1 LAQAASRRRQ
11 RRRGLRA
18 PTETDPYRLAFEHGA
33 VGIAIHDPD
42 GGIVTLNPAMRALLG
57 AEPADLAALVA
68 VVHAEERTGLE
79 HRLDALAAGETAAV
93 VAEHRVLHADGT
105 QRCVRLH
112 VTTAHDR
119 AGAVVALVT
128 HAVDITEQRE
138 HARELLH
145 QTLHDALTGLPNRNL
160 LTDRLEHALN
170 RSVRAADVGVA
181 LLYLDLDRFKH
192 VNDTHGHAGGDV
204 VLVEV
209 ARRLQATVR
218 PSDTVARFGGDEF
231 VVCCEDIRQE
241 AETVNMAERILVAMR
256 EPFRAGGLELRLS
269 TSIGIALA
277 TGPDG
282 SASELLRAADTA
294 LYSAKAAGR
303 DRYEIAD

>member
-1 LAQAASRRRQ
+1 
-11 RRRGLRA
+11 
-18 PTETDPYRLAFEHGA
+18 
-33 VGIAIHDPD
+33 
-42 GGIVTLNPAMRALLG
+42 LLG
-57 AEPADLAALVA
+57 GEVLDFAGLVA
-68 VVHAEERTGLE
+68 VVDPEERAGLAP
-79 HRLDALAAGETAAV
+79 RLDALAAGETAAV
-93 VAEHRVLHADGT
+93 VAEHRVTHADGS

-160 LTDRLEHALN
+160 LTDRLGHALS

-181 LLYLDLDRFKH
+181 LLYLDLDHFKR
-192 VNDTHGHAGGDV
+192 VNDTHGHARGDA
-204 VLVEV
+204 VLIEV

-231 VVCCEDIRQE
+231 VVCCEDIHRE
-241 AETVNMAERILVAMR
+241 TETVNMAERILLAMR
-256 EPFRAGGLELRLS
+256 DPFRAGGPELRLS

-277 TGPDG
+277 TRSDE
-282 SASELLRAADTA
+282 SADELLRAADTA
-294 LYSAKAAGR
+294 LYAAKGAGR